1 MKKSLANGP
10 LNIKNNK
17 NVKNKSLCKGTP
29 WQTFQIFDSIGGFP
43 AISGS
48 FPSNYFF
55 VPEQLAQIGPNS
67 SELLAP

>member
-1 MKKSLANGP
+1 MAAQWMKKSLANGP

-48 FPSNYFF
+48 ILSKLVDLKYFLMN
-55 VPEQLAQIGPNS
+55 QGKS
-67 SELLAP
+67 S